1 MTGPW
6 IVAFI
11 ALSLIACLN
20 AFVTAGLLRRS
31 TRLLES
37 VESALK
43 TSAPTIAGG
52 VAVGSRLPR
61 FIAKD
66 QRGRIVDSSRMVD
79 RPGVLLLL
87 SPTCEPCQGLV
98 ADLGSADARIS
109 IPILVVSDGAF
120 RAAEETALRNAGV
133 EILYQEDDAVS
144 RALDTSSTPHA
155 FIFDRGGVVTS
166 KGFPNT
172 FSDLARLIAAAFGEE
187 VTHRSGET
195 RAGV

>member
-11 ALSLIACLN
+11 GLSLIACLN

-52 VAVGSRLPR
+52 VPVGSRLPR
-61 FIAKD
+61 FVVKD
-66 QRGRIVDSSRMVD
+66 ERGRIFDSSRMVD
-79 RPGVLLLL
+79 RPGVFLLL

-98 ADLGSADARIS
+98 AD
-109 IPILVVSDGAF
+109 
-120 RAAEETALRNAGV
+120 
-133 EILYQEDDAVS
+133 
-144 RALDTSSTPHA
+144 
-155 FIFDRGGVVTS
+155 
-166 KGFPNT
+166 
-172 FSDLARLIAAAFGEE
+172 
-187 VTHRSGET
+187 
-195 RAGV
+195 